1 MSYSH
6 NVKKSSEEREM
17 KALPETRHLVAVVTL
32 ADELNF
38 TRAARRLKI
47 SQSGLSKQV
56 KLLEERYKLRLF
68 VRDHAHVA
76 LTDAGRVFIEEAK
89 LSLIHNERAV
99 RLARVAGH
107 GTHPTITIGRS
118 PYTSPAL
125 IAALLSVR
133 LPRFPELRINL
144 HSDFAPELVHGLL
157 VSQLDLALIANPERN
172 RKLTMTK
179 ISETPLS
186 AVLPTSH
193 PLARRSSA
201 TLRDFSN
208 ATWILFDRKAH
219 PSLHDS
225 ILRRAAEENITI
237 KNHQTIL
244 GVDEAYQLV
253 IANAG
258 IAFMGMTGAQS
269 IAKKGVAIIPI
280 SDEELNI
287 EVCLASRAD
296 DRSRLVSGFVRAYMK
311 NVNEIK

>member
-6 NVKKSSEEREM
+6 NVKNSPGEAEM
-17 KALPETRHLVAVVTL
+17 KALAETRYLVAAITL

-38 TRAARRLKI
+38 TRAAKRLKI
-47 SQSGLSKQV
+47 SLSALSKQV
-56 KLLEERYKLRLF
+56 KLLEVRYKLRLF
-68 VRDHAHVA
+68 VRDHVHVV
-76 LTDAGRVFIEEAK
+76 LTDAGRVFVEEAK

-99 RLARVAGH
+99 ELARVAGH
-107 GTHPTITIGRS
+107 GEHPTITIGRS
-118 PYTSPAL
+118 PYTNPEL
-125 IAALLSVR
+125 IAALLSVQ
-133 LPRFPELRINL
+133 LPRFPKLRINL

-157 VSQLDLALIANPERN
+157 VSRFDLALIANPEPN
-172 RKLTMTK
+172 RKLTTTK

-201 TLRDFSN
+201 TLRDFSS

-237 KNHQTIL
+237 KNRQTIL

-253 IANAG
+253 VANAG

-269 IAKKGVAIIPI
+269 IARKGIAIIPI
-280 SDEELNI
+280 LDEELNI
-287 EVCLASRAD
+287 EVCLVSRAD
-296 DRSRLVSGFVRAYMK
+296 DRSKLTRNFIRAYMK
-311 NVNEIK
+311 YLNRLK